1 VDFTDYDTRLAAYA
15 VIVDEYDR
23 ILLTW
28 YIGGEH
34 SPACWSMPGGGVE
47 FDESLQQAVARE
59 VLEET
64 GYTVEVGGPIAVH
77 HFTKPNTGRDGR
89 PYKSVRVRS
98 RGDGRI
104 AGHHRGGRHDGLCA
118 VGAARP
124 GAIAVPA
131 CPTSSMSHSL
141 NEGRMAS
148 SEPGCWASGPVET
161 SGSDLD

>member
-15 VIVDEYDR
+15 VIIDEHDR

-28 YIGGEH
+28 YNGGEH

-47 FDESLQQAVARE
+47 FDESLQQAVVRE

-89 PYKSVRVRS
+89 PYKSVRVIFAAAVTGGS
-98 RGDGRI
+98 LGTLEVDGSTDFAQWVPLDEAPSLLPRADI
-104 AGHHRGGRHDGLCA
+104 IDVA
-118 VGAARP
+118 VAELTRP
-124 GAIAVPA
+124 
-131 CPTSSMSHSL
+131 S
-141 NEGRMAS
+141 
-148 SEPGCWASGPVET
+148 
-161 SGSDLD
+161 